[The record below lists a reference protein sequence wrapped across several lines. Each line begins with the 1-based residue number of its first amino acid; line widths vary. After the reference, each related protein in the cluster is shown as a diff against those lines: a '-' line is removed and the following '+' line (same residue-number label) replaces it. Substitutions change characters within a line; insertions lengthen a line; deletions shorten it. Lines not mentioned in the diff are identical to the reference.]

1 MHALPET
8 STPTTP
14 SSMHPNASQD
24 LAPLVVQPHA
34 SVRLLPFLLRFH
46 MKPQV
51 GGPQHLMDPMLGD
64 CASRK
69 KLALKVTIVI
79 PPTLNGLV
87 ILDKVT
93 KAEGQFNFHGIYTH
107 YTYNIRIL

>member
-51 GGPQHLMDPMLGD
+51 GGLLHLMDPMLGD

-69 KLALKVTIVI
+69 KLVLKVTIVI
-79 PPTLNGLV
+79 PPTHNGLV
-87 ILDKVT
+87 IQDKVT
-93 KAEGQFNFHGIYTH
+93 KAEDQFNSHGI
-107 YTYNIRIL
+107 